1 MITLSSGFLGPLTSV
16 FGGDRGNAP
25 SRVRTCYPPI
35 ATQTPYPL
43 FRGNSQCSRNRIVKD
58 FANSFGP
65 DETPQN
71 VASHQDPSCLI
82 ATLIIG
88 LGCGL
93 CFLVAL
99 TSVFGICVKGIVI
112 ATVARSA
119 GILQMCSG
127 LLMAAGVGI
136 YPNGWDAPEVQQAC
150 GFTSKSYSL
159 GDCSLSWCFYVTS
172 AGILVTLMC
181 AALAFHAPKQKQ
193 FMAGYSL

>member
-1 MITLSSGFLGPLTSV
+1 MGSDGKLTMIMECGRYTTFADIPSV
-16 FGGDRGNAP
+16 
-25 SRVRTCYPPI
+25 SW
-35 ATQTPYPL
+35 Q
-43 FRGNSQCSRNRIVKD
+43 
-58 FANSFGP
+58 
-65 DETPQN
+65 
-71 VASHQDPSCLI
+71 I

-88 LGCGL
+88 LCCGL

-159 GDCSLSWCFYVTS
+159 
-172 AGILVTLMC
+172 
-181 AALAFHAPKQKQ
+181 
-193 FMAGYSL
+193 